1 MFSQSELDLIK
12 SSIKS
17 IPNYPKPGVNFRDV
31 TSLVEDGQAFA
42 ASVDMLA
49 RVYKDKNITK
59 VVGAE
64 ARGFVFGAAVAH
76 VLKAG
81 FVLARKPNKLPRET
95 LAKTYALEYGEDELH
110 IHKDAIDHNDNVL
123 LVDDL
128 IATGGTMEAAIHLTR
143 SLGAK
148 VEHAAFVIAL
158 PDLGG
163 VDKIQQLGVQA
174 FSLVSFDG
182 D

>member
-1 MFSQSELDLIK
+1 MYSQADLELIK

-17 IPNYPKPGVNFRDV
+17 IPDHPKPGINFRDV
-31 TSLVEDGQAFA
+31 TSLVEDGAAFA
-42 ASVDMLA
+42 ASIRMLTDA
-49 RVYKDKNITK
+49 YRDKNITK

-76 VLKAG
+76 SLNAG
-81 FVLARKPNKLPRET
+81 FVLARKPNKLPRAT
-95 LAKTYALEYGEDELH
+95 VSQSYALEYGEDQLH
-110 IHKDAIDHNDNVL
+110 IHQDAIKAHDKVL

-128 IATGGTMEAAIHLTR
+128 VATGGTIVAAIQLVR
-143 SLGAK
+143 QLGGT
-148 VEHAAFVIAL
+148 VEDAAFVIAL

-163 VDKIQQLGVQA
+163 LEKVTQLGVTPL
-174 FSLVSFDG
+174 SLVSFDG